1 MGIVLVIFTVALFV
15 TAVSIPWV
23 RRLAVH
29 LGFVDAPARRKL
41 HVAPMPLLGG
51 LAIFG
56 GAVIALIAFSGRLP
70 SSVSGVLAAMTIV
83 VLTGLLDDW
92 RGLPAWAK
100 MGGLLL
106 ASVILILF
114 DIRVKLPIPEALN
127 IALTLLWLLG
137 IANAINFLDNMD
149 GLSAGISAVAA
160 SFMLLLGL
168 VNDQFLVS
176 ALAAAVLGATLGFLR
191 YNFKPARIFMGDA
204 GSLFLGFLLALLG
217 LQLRFPDNV
226 SFVTWMVPVF
236 ILAVPVFD
244 MTLVVVS
251 RLRRGLSPNT
261 PGKDHSSHRLVQMG
275 CTQREAVLII
285 YLITGATGMVAIFIT
300 QATIPEGYIIF
311 GIALALAAAAIW
323 RLEKKWDEDVIRDS

>member
-1 MGIVLVIFTVALFV
+1 MGVVLVIFTVALFV

-29 LGFVDAPARRKL
+29 LGFVDAPAQRKL
-41 HVAPMPLLGG
+41 HAAPMPLLGG

-56 GAVIALIAFSGRLP
+56 GAVIALIAFSGQLP
-70 SSVSGVLAAMTIV
+70 SSVGGVLLAMTIV
-83 VLTGLLDDW
+83 VLIGLLDDW

-100 MGGLLL
+100 MGGLFL
-106 ASVILILF
+106 ASVVLILF
-114 DIRVKLPIPEALN
+114 DVRVKLPIPEPLN
-127 IALTLLWLLG
+127 IAITLLWLLG

-168 VNDQFLVS
+168 INDQFLVS

-191 YNFKPARIFMGDA
+191 YNFKPANIFMGDA

-236 ILAVPVFD
+236 ILAVPIFD
-244 MTLVVVS
+244 MTLVVFS

-261 PGKDHSSHRLVQMG
+261 PGKDHTSHRLAQMG
-275 CTQREAVLII
+275 YTQREAVLII

-300 QATIPEGYIIF
+300 QATIPEGYVIF
-311 GIALALAAAAIW
+311 GIVLALAAAAIW
-323 RLEKKWDEDVIRDS
+323 RLEKIWDESV

>member
-261 PGKDHSSHRLVQMG
+261 PGKDHSSHRLVQVG

>member
-1 MGIVLVIFTVALFV
+1 MGVVLVIFTVALFV

-29 LGFVDAPARRKL
+29 LGFVDAPAQRKL
-41 HVAPMPLLGG
+41 HAAPMPLLGG

-56 GAVIALIAFSGRLP
+56 GAVIALIAFSGQLP
-70 SSVSGVLAAMTIV
+70 PSVGGVLSAMTIV
-83 VLTGLLDDW
+83 VLIGLLDDW
-92 RGLPAWAK
+92 MGLPAWAK

-106 ASVILILF
+106 ASIVLILF
-114 DIRVKLPIPEALN
+114 DIRVKLPIPEPLN
-127 IALTLLWLLG
+127 MALTLFWLLG

-168 VNDQFLVS
+168 INDQFLVS

-226 SFVTWMVPVF
+226 SFVTWMVPIF
-236 ILAVPVFD
+236 ILAVPIFD

-261 PGKDHSSHRLVQMG
+261 PGKDHISHRLVQMG
-275 CTQREAVLII
+275 YTQREAVLII

-300 QATIPEGYIIF
+300 QATIPEGYVIF

-323 RLEKKWDEDVIRDS
+323 RLEKMWDEDVMRDA

>member
-1 MGIVLVIFTVALFV
+1 MGVVLVIFTVALFV

-29 LGFVDAPARRKL
+29 LGFVDAPAQRKL
-41 HVAPMPLLGG
+41 HAAPMPLLGG

-56 GAVIALIAFSGRLP
+56 GAVIALIAFSGQLP
-70 SSVSGVLAAMTIV
+70 SSVGGVLLAMTIV
-83 VLTGLLDDW
+83 VLIGLLDDW
-92 RGLPAWAK
+92 FGLPAWAK

-106 ASVILILF
+106 ASLVLILF
-114 DIRVKLPIPEALN
+114 GIRVKLPIPEPLN

-137 IANAINFLDNMD
+137 ITNALNFLDNMD
-149 GLSAGISAVAA
+149 GLSAGISAVAV

-236 ILAVPVFD
+236 ILAVPIFD

-261 PGKDHSSHRLVQMG
+261 PGKDHTSHRLVQMG
-275 CTQREAVLII
+275 YTQREAVLVI

-300 QATIPEGYIIF
+300 QATIPEGYVIF

-323 RLEKKWDEDVIRDS
+323 RLEKKWNESVRT

>member
-1 MGIVLVIFTVALFV
+1 MGVVLVIFTVALFV

-29 LGFVDAPARRKL
+29 LGFVDAPAQRKL
-41 HVAPMPLLGG
+41 HAAPMPLLGG

-56 GAVIALIAFSGRLP
+56 GALIALVTFSGQLP
-70 SSVSGVLAAMTIV
+70 SSVGGVLLAMTIV
-83 VLTGLLDDW
+83 VLIGLLDDW

-100 MGGLLL
+100 MGGLFL

-114 DIRVKLPIPEALN
+114 DIRVKLPIPEPLN

-168 VNDQFLVS
+168 INDQFLVS

-191 YNFKPARIFMGDA
+191 YNFKPANIFMGDA

-236 ILAVPVFD
+236 ILAVPIFD

-261 PGKDHSSHRLVQMG
+261 PGKDHTSHRLVQMG
-275 CTQREAVLII
+275 YTQREAVLVI

-300 QATIPEGYIIF
+300 QATIPEGYVIF
-311 GIALALAAAAIW
+311 GIALALVAAAIW
-323 RLEKKWDEDVIRDS
+323 WLEKKWDEAART

>member
-1 MGIVLVIFTVALFV
+1 MGVVLVIFTVALFV

-29 LGFVDAPARRKL
+29 LGFVDAPAQRKL
-41 HVAPMPLLGG
+41 HAAPMPLLGG

-56 GAVIALIAFSGRLP
+56 GALIALVTFSGQLP
-70 SSVSGVLAAMTIV
+70 SSVGGVLLAMTIV

-100 MGGLLL
+100 MGGLFL
-106 ASVILILF
+106 ASVVLILF
-114 DIRVKLPIPEALN
+114 DIRVKLPIPEPLN

-137 IANAINFLDNMD
+137 IANALNFLDNMD
-149 GLSAGISAVAA
+149 GLSAGISAVAV

-191 YNFKPARIFMGDA
+191 YNFKPANIFMGDA

-236 ILAVPVFD
+236 ILAVPIFD

-261 PGKDHSSHRLVQMG
+261 PGKDHTSHRLVQMG
-275 CTQREAVLII
+275 YNQREVVLII

-300 QATIPEGYIIF
+300 QATIPEGYVIF

-323 RLEKKWDEDVIRDS
+323 RLEKKWDDGVST

>member
-1 MGIVLVIFTVALFV
+1 MSVVLVIFTMALFV

-29 LGFVDAPARRKL
+29 LGFVDAPAERKL
-41 HVAPMPLLGG
+41 HAAPMPLLGG
-51 LAIFG
+51 VAIFG
-56 GAVIALIAFSGRLP
+56 GAIVALVAFSGQLP
-70 SSVSGVLAAMTIV
+70 SSVGGVLLAMIIV
-83 VLTGLLDDW
+83 VAVGLLDDW
-92 RGLPAWAK
+92 RGLPARAK
-100 MGGLLL
+100 LGGLLL
-106 ASVILILF
+106 ASLVLIFF
-114 DIRVKLPIPEALN
+114 DIRVKLPIPEPLN
-127 IALTLLWLLG
+127 IALTLFWLLG

-168 VNDQFLVS
+168 INDQFLVS

-191 YNFKPARIFMGDA
+191 YNFKPANIFMGDA

-236 ILAVPVFD
+236 ILAVPIFD

-261 PGKDHSSHRLVQMG
+261 PGKDHTSHRLTQMG
-275 CTQREAVLII
+275 YTQREAVLII

-300 QATIPEGYIIF
+300 QATIPEGYMIF
-311 GIALALAAAAIW
+311 GIALALAAVAIW
-323 RLEKKWDEDVIRDS
+323 RLEKMWDKNVR

>member
-1 MGIVLVIFTVALFV
+1 MGVVLVIFTVALFV

-29 LGFVDAPARRKL
+29 LGFVDAPAQRKL
-41 HVAPMPLLGG
+41 HAAPMPLLGG

-56 GAVIALIAFSGRLP
+56 GAVIALIAFSGQLP
-70 SSVSGVLAAMTIV
+70 SSVGGVLLAMTIV
-83 VLTGLLDDW
+83 VLVGLLDDW
-92 RGLPAWAK
+92 LGLPAWAK
-100 MGGLLL
+100 MGGVLL
-106 ASVILILF
+106 ASLVLILF
-114 DIRVKLPIPEALN
+114 DIRVKLPIPESVN
-127 IALTLLWLLG
+127 MALTLLWLLG
-137 IANAINFLDNMD
+137 ITNALNFLDNMD
-149 GLSAGISAVAA
+149 GLSAGISAVAV
-160 SFMLLLGL
+160 SLMLLLGL

-191 YNFKPARIFMGDA
+191 YNFKPANIFMGDA

-236 ILAVPVFD
+236 ILAVPIFD

-261 PGKDHSSHRLVQMG
+261 PGKDHTSHRLVQMG
-275 CTQREAVLII
+275 YTQREAVLII

-300 QATIPEGYIIF
+300 QATIPEGYVIF
-311 GIALALAAAAIW
+311 SIALVLAATAIW
-323 RLEKKWDEDVIRDS
+323 RLEKKWDEGVRT